1 MDDTI
6 KKILTGELSVTNY
19 GKSLKITKQAAHQHL
34 KAYITKIKDS
44 DEYAKILDKIKDS
57 DNKIKIQKIEQTEDN
72 EEALLVFCYEHKKNI
87 FREDNGN
94 VFYSK
99 ITKDELNMTMKETIS
114 DMHELDLEKAFEAN
128 NIVPCK
134 DFLDYYKDRTIDI
147 GIKPLEYIEKE
158 LVKYGKPMLKEKL
171 IELCTSKG
179 IREQTVLNILSRPGN
194 NKDMLVNLGT
204 HICET
209 DVFRKN
215 YIDEEYSNKF
225 ILAAIAVCEKN
236 DVCSTDIRW
245 IVEQIKL
252 SYSDIDT
259 NKYNYLE
266 LKALLCLEP
275 QFKRGVKFNITYLDK
290 QCQFAPVNIDE
301 LVEKILEKYD
311 MPVSTSFLTKEINK
325 AGKKFTQPTL
335 GAKVLPK
342 NENITKAHGGWL
354 LKKHLKKVDK
364 FYKELAEHVDIE
376 NIVEDQKNKFK
387 VITITDLAKKLKIS
401 LNSLLAFYYNRL
413 DIENFLLQTY
423 ESGCKI
429 EISGNQLVFT
439 PKK

>member
-1 MDDTI
+1 MDATI
-6 KKILTGELSVTNY
+6 REILTGELSITNY

-44 DEYAKILDKIKDS
+44 KEYMEILDKIKDS
-57 DNKIKIQKIEQTEDN
+57 DEQIKIQKIEKTESN

-87 FREDNGN
+87 FTEDDGTI
-94 VFYSK
+94 FYSK
-99 ITKDELNMTMKETIS
+99 ITKDELNTTMKETIS
-114 DMHELDLEKAFEAN
+114 DMYELDLEKAFEAN
-128 NIVPCK
+128 NIVPGE
-134 DFLDYYKDRTIDI
+134 DFLDYYRNRTIDI

-179 IREQTVLNILSRPGN
+179 IKEQTVINILSRPGN

-204 HICET
+204 HVCET
-209 DVFRKN
+209 DVFRKK
-215 YIDEEYSNKF
+215 YIDEKFSDKF

-252 SYSDIDT
+252 AYSDIDM
-259 NKYNYLE
+259 NKYNFLE

-275 QFKRGVKFNITYLDK
+275 QFKRGAKFNITYLDK

-301 LVEKILEKYD
+301 LVEKILEQYD
-311 MPVSTSFLTKEINK
+311 MPVSTSFLRKEINK
-325 AGKKFTQPTL
+325 AGKEFTRPTL

-342 NENITKAHGGWL
+342 NGNIVRIHGGWL
-354 LKKHLKKVDK
+354 LKKHSQKVDD
-364 FYKELAEHVDIE
+364 FYKNLTENVNIE
-376 NIVEDQKNKFK
+376 NIIEDQKSKFK

-401 LNSLLAFYYNRL
+401 LNSLLSFYYNRL
-413 DIENFLLQTY
+413 DIENFLLQSY
-423 ESGCKI
+423 ESGCRF
-429 EISGNQLVFT
+429 EISGDKLIFI